1 MTGAA
6 VTNGKDAGGSGTEA
20 GGSGAGP
27 DCPYHA
33 RAGLTDAQLSAML
46 TDMMM
51 IREIE
56 DEVERLYSRGL
67 VRGSTHLY
75 QGQEAVAVGACRALR
90 AGDTMTCTYRG
101 HGALLAIGAAPE
113 KVLGEILGKEMGLCR
128 GLGGSMHLADVSR
141 GAMGAFAIVG
151 AHLPIAAGLA
161 WGHQMRGKGEVS
173 LTFFGDGSTNIGGF
187 HEAMN
192 LASVWRLPVVF
203 VCENNLYGEYTP
215 IAVTTPVERLAD
227 RAASYRMHAVQVDG
241 NDVLAVYDTCAE
253 AIARARQGGGPT
265 FVEALTY
272 RQRGHSRSDP
282 GTYRPADEVEQWL
295 ARDPV
300 EAFGAALAAGGK
312 VPPDWPPAE
321 RQRVADQVRRMSADA
336 VAAPEPTTVPAPF
349 EGVMA

>member
-1 MTGAA
+1 MTGLVA
-6 VTNGKDAGGSGTEA
+6 TSGNDAGESGTE
-20 GGSGAGP
+20 P
-27 DCPYHA
+27 DHRLPA
-33 RAGLTDAQLSAML
+33 RAGLTSAQLSSML
-46 TDMMM
+46 TDMIM

-56 DEVERLYSRGL
+56 NEVERLYSRGL

-101 HGALLAIGAAPE
+101 HGAVLALGTAPE

-128 GLGGSMHLADVSR
+128 GLGGSMHLADVER

-161 WGHQMRGKGEVS
+161 WGHQLHGRGEVS

-215 IAVTTPVERLAD
+215 IAVTTPVERLTE
-227 RAASYRMHAVQVDG
+227 RAGAYRMHAVQVDG
-241 NDVLAVYDTCAE
+241 NDVRAVYDTCAD
-253 AIARARQGGGPT
+253 AVDRARQGAGPT

-282 GTYRPADEVEQWL
+282 AKYRPAEEVERWL
-295 ARDPV
+295 ARDPIDLF
-300 EAFGAALAAGGK
+300 AAALVAEQVIA
-312 VPPDWPPAE
+312 PEWPGSE
-321 RQRVADQVRRMSADA
+321 RQRVIDLVRRMSEEV
-336 VAAPEPTTVPAPF
+336 VAAPEASTIPAPF
-349 EGVMA
+349 EGILA

>member
-1 MTGAA
+1 MTGPAA
-6 VTNGKDAGGSGTEA
+6 TNGNDAGESGTE
-20 GGSGAGP
+20 P
-27 DCPYHA
+27 DHRLPA
-33 RAGLTDAQLSAML
+33 RAGLTSAQLSSML
-46 TDMMM
+46 TDMIM

-56 DEVERLYSRGL
+56 NEVERLYSRGL
-67 VRGSTHLY
+67 VRGSTHLC

-101 HGALLAIGAAPE
+101 HGAVLALGAAPE

-128 GLGGSMHLADVSR
+128 GLGGSMHLADVER

-161 WGHQMRGKGEVS
+161 WGHQLRGNAEVS

-227 RAASYRMHAVQVDG
+227 RARAYRMHSVQVDG
-241 NDVLAVYDTCAE
+241 NDVRAVYDICAD
-253 AIARARQGGGPT
+253 AVARARQGAGPT

-282 GTYRPADEVEQWL
+282 GTYRPAEEVERWL
-295 ARDPV
+295 ARDPIDL
-300 EAFGAALAAGGK
+300 FGAALVAERV
-312 VPPDWPPAE
+312 VPPGWPDGE
-321 RQRVADQVRRMSADA
+321 RQRIIGVVRQMSEEV
-336 VAAPEPTTVPAPF
+336 VAAPEPKTVPAPF
-349 EGVMA
+349 EGVLA